1 MSRWGKSRTVPSYA
15 LPLDALLKEKEN
27 TNRPVAAARSA
38 GTVGKWGVTSFTSM
52 RARPV
57 YGKLTKVT
65 MFKLVF
71 ELEILSSSC
80 FFFAFLD

>member
-1 MSRWGKSRTVPSYA
+1 MSRWSKSRIVPSYA

-57 YGKLTKVT
+57 YGKSLF
-65 MFKLVF
+65 FKCKKDIISKYNKNSMENYIIF
-71 ELEILSSSC
+71 
-80 FFFAFLD
+80 